1 MASIRALIPTMLMAG
16 ADPCLR
22 RYFLYRLRQ
31 HPKHPYRHTVRLR
44 PEADLFPFRMGALVP
59 ACPAVFL
66 VFLVRHLIF
75 RNQMTAAVHRR
86 LYIVAAAKPVLR
98 VHPHRLGRGEERMV
112 FFCCG
117 CGQRTY

>member
-1 MASIRALIPTMLMAG
+1 MPHIQRVVAV

-22 RYFLYRLRQ
+22 RYLLYRLRQ
-31 HPKHPYRHTVRLR
+31 HPEHPYRHTIRLR
-44 PEADLFPFRMGALVP
+44 DETDLFPLPMGAFVP

-75 RNQMTAAVHRR
+75 RNQMAAAVHRR

-112 FFCCG
+112 FFYCG
-117 CGQRTY
+117 CEQRTY